1 MKLKKFTPELA
12 QGISDAGYNLE
23 PRQVQLDCIPKIK
36 SGADLTI
43 IAPEGFGKSTT
54 LIIALIQ
61 QLKRAID
68 DVPRAIV
75 MVADMEKA
83 LELEAQ
89 FKLLGT
95 HTDLRIY
102 AAFEQGPVQ
111 DQKDLIY
118 KGMDIL
124 IGTPKRIQELMNI
137 AGIST
142 MGLRYLIVDDAETVF
157 QNRHHSI
164 LYRIAGSVQR
174 VQCVLFA
181 NAYHKKYEVLANH
194 LMKKP
199 ILVNI
204 DVASEPTEEL

>member
-12 QGISDAGYNLE
+12 QGISEAGYNLE

-43 IAPEGFGKSTT
+43 IAPDGSGKSTT
-54 LIIALIQ
+54 LVITLIQ
-61 QLKRAID
+61 QLKRAVD

-75 MVADMEKA
+75 MVVDKEKA

-89 FKLLGT
+89 FKLLGAYT
-95 HTDLRIY
+95 NLRVY

-118 KGMDIL
+118 KGMDIV
-124 IGTPKRIQELMNI
+124 IGTPKRIQELINI

-142 MGLRYLIVDDAETVF
+142 MDLRHLVVDDAETVF

-164 LYRIAGSVQR
+164 LHRIASSVQK
-174 VQCVLFA
+174 VQCILFA
-181 NAYHKKYEVLANH
+181 NVYHKRYESLANH
-194 LMKKP
+194 LIKKP
-199 ILVNI
+199 IVVKVE
-204 DVASEPTEEL
+204 VAKEQKEEE